1 MREEIPGFVEFM
13 ERGASASAT
22 IRALV
27 ARFGRDET
35 RGIAI
40 DFLSWLC
47 GQKRMNKFYALR
59 INTDHERARNLRD
72 AIRSGNVLS
81 GLVTISENKIEFRP
95 DLSPAEQ
102 SEVREILEFADKGYR
117 PRLMVTY
124 R

>member
-1 MREEIPGFVEFM
+1 MREEIPGFVEFV
-13 ERGASASAT
+13 EKGTSASAT

-27 ARFGRDET
+27 ARFGRDEM

-40 DFLSWLC
+40 DFLTWLG
-47 GQKRMNKFYALR
+47 GQKRLNKFYALR

-72 AIRSGNVLS
+72 AIQSGNVLS
-81 GLVTISENKIEFRP
+81 GLVTISENRIEFRP

-102 SEVREILEFADKGYR
+102 GEVREILEFAEKGYR

>member
-1 MREEIPGFVEFM
+1 MREEIPGFVEFI
-13 ERGASASAT
+13 ETGASASTT

-27 ARFGRDET
+27 ARFGRDEM

-40 DFLSWLC
+40 DFLSWLS

-81 GLVTISENKIEFRP
+81 GLVTISEKKIEFRS
-95 DLSPAEQ
+95 DLGPAEQ
-102 SEVREILEFADKGYR
+102 SEVREILEFAEKGYR